1 MSTVKAKL
9 NEVAK
14 DIEVSNQEL
23 IDLLSDLG
31 IKGKKATA
39 SLNEEELNLILETY
53 SKKYEVKTFDD
64 YFKKGEEERKMKAE
78 GTFSY
83 LSCIGCFFRIT
94 LLNHIFSKVHTTT
107 SSAKT
112 RVACIPA

>member
-53 SKKYEVKTFDD
+53 SKKHEVTTFED
-64 YFKKGEEERKMKAE
+64 YLKKGEEERKLWERYSAFAVAFGLNTKMAE
-78 GTFSY
+78 KVPEP
-83 LSCIGCFFRIT
+83 LIT
-94 LLNHIFSKVHTTT
+94 
-107 SSAKT
+107 
-112 RVACIPA
+112 VAFTPVVLATPI